1 MPLRRSE
8 SQGGGDIEAVLR
20 LYRGRDG
27 DPDYINERNSR
38 MRSLLKRLNDE
49 LPETTVWGLTSLDR
63 LWLMSNP
70 QYDGG
75 PCYVGIDSM
84 CDTTFQVTYS
94 PPDGELPIPNSEVV
108 FRVVSI
114 HDASEQIRFAMFLTG
129 GWPQSLDLHGKSTG

>member
-20 LYRGRDG
+20 HYRDLK
-27 DPDYINERNSR
+27 DDEDYIKERNSQ

-49 LPETTVWGLTSLDR
+49 LPATTAWGLTSHDT

-70 QYDGG
+70 QYYGG
-75 PCYVGIDSM
+75 PRYVGIDSYV
-84 CDTTFQVTYS
+84 TTFQVTYR
-94 PPDGELPIPNSEVV
+94 PPDGELPIPDSEVV

-114 HDASEQIRFAMFLTG
+114 DDASARIRLAMLFTG
-129 GWPQSLDLHGKSTG
+129 GWPQSPDLQGQSTG